1 MACKWSRK
9 ELEPSI
15 KLPTCTDLNDS
26 FALNKPRAAV
36 FPTLSRINHSC
47 VPNVVWSWNE
57 KKHQEELRAIINI
70 EPGIEMTSS
79 YIDIMLPSTD
89 RQDELSYKYCFV
101 CQCSLCSL
109 SAKEL
114 NFSDNKRR
122 EISRLQL
129 EIGEMVKQENFID
142 AYQKSQEVLKLGLDL
157 DIEAYSIL
165 PQMYLNCY
173 QLCRKTQKGNNLA
186 ENEAVELYETG
197 LSWATKLRGNNTV
210 FSKLDAPISQCI

>member
-186 ENEAVELYETG
+186 DNEGVEFYETG
-197 LSWATKLRGNNTV
+197 LAWATKLRGNNTV